1 MPSEHASVPPE
12 ATSVRR
18 PGARRL
24 LVLVGALLATG
35 SAAAETVV
43 IERVLAVVD
52 RRPVLL
58 SEAEVVVALRGLE
71 RRVALD
77 ALIDELLMYTEA
89 ARYPHARATPEEEQA
104 ALASLTARR
113 PESGLEDVD
122 LRRVAHRQ
130 ATILKY
136 VGLRF
141 RPLVRISDEQLR
153 AEYAT
158 RYPGPQ
164 GAPGF
169 EAVAEELR
177 VQLAGRELDVRIE
190 EWVRQLRAAVEIRY
204 VDETADAP
212 RP

>member
-1 MPSEHASVPPE
+1 MPSEHATAPQE

-18 PGARRL
+18 PGARWLPVL
-24 LVLVGALLATG
+24 LGVLLATG
-35 SAAAETVV
+35 SAAAESVV

-58 SEAEVVVALRGLE
+58 SEAEVVAALRGLE
-71 RRVALD
+71 RHVALD

-89 ARYPHARATPEEEQA
+89 ARYPHARPTPEEEQA

-113 PESGLEDVD
+113 PEPRLEDAD
-122 LRRVAHRQ
+122 LRRIAHRQ

-153 AEYAT
+153 LEYAT
-158 RYPGPQ
+158 RYPGPP

-169 EAVAEELR
+169 EAVADELR